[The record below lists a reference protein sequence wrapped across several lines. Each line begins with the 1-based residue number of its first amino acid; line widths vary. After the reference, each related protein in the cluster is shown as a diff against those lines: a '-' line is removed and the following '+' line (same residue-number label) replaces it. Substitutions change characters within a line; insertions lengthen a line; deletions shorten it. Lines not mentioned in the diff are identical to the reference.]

1 MEVKTKAVHK
11 KLGEEGFSV
20 RFIDLFL
27 QGAKKEVKAKWISNH
42 DLWLAEILGQMR
54 VITPV
59 VLAGLLQWMDA
70 VTGTVY
76 APNGWCATSG
86 VLSIKDGSI
95 HKNDYQ
101 AELMLM
107 NLRGEE

>member
-1 MEVKTKAVHK
+1 MQLSKKDVK
-11 KLGEEGFSV
+11 E
-20 RFIDLFL
+20 R
-27 QGAKKEVKAKWISNH
+27 WIKSH
-42 DLWLAEILGQMR
+42 DLWMAEILGQAR

-59 VLAGLLQWMDA
+59 VLAGLLQWMDC

-86 VLSIKDGSI
+86 ALSIKDKSI
-95 HKNDYQ
+95 HKNDHL
-101 AELMLM
+101 AETMLM